1 MESVTSLDST
11 GALTLQTWI
20 KEWRNND
27 IDLYIIGAKGP
38 VRDVLVK
45 WQLIETIGEDHIFL
59 DTHTAL
65 TYYEKNMDDK
75 SLQKMGPY
83 SLQSNF
89 KNKKHRP

>member
-20 KEWRNND
+20 KDWRNND

-65 TYYEKNMDDK
+65 TYYEKNMDAK

-83 SLQSNF
+83 ALQSNF